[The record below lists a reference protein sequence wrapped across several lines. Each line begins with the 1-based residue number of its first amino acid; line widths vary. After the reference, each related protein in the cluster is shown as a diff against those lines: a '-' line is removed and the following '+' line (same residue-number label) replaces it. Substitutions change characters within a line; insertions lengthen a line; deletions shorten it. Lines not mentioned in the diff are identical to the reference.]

1 MNLESIMLSVVSPK
15 RKTNTEWS
23 HLYVESKKHQ
33 THWNKKSLDCC
44 GDRGWEVWEMDES
57 GQRI

>member
-1 MNLESIMLSVVSPK
+1 MILLN
-15 RKTNTEWS
+15 
-23 HLYVESKKHQ
+23 VESKKTPNSLKQ
-33 THWNKKSLDCC
+33 KKNLDCC